1 MPSKKSN
8 PALADIANLFHE
20 LSVMYPEP
28 KTELQYGNEF
38 QLLVA
43 VALSAQTTDKAV
55 NAATKEFFK
64 KVQTPEQLIKCSIEE
79 LEQTF
84 RTIGLYRTKARHIW
98 MLSEQLITNH
108 AGKVPLSEEELR
120 ALPGVGRKTSHV
132 VLNTLQGAPLIA
144 VDTHVYR
151 VSRRLGIADA
161 VSRDIVGDQLM
172 QRVPEKYLVLAHH
185 YLIAH
190 GRQICQARAPLCQE
204 CHLETWCQYNKDN
217 LKNKI

>member
-1 MPSKKSN
+1 MPSKKN
-8 PALADIANLFHE
+8 NLALSDIAGLFHE
-20 LSVMYPEP
+20 LSVMYPDP
-28 KTELQYGNEF
+28 KTELQYGNDF

-55 NAATKEFFK
+55 NAATQDFFK
-64 KVQTPEQLIKCSIEE
+64 KVHTPEQLIEYSIEE
-79 LEQTF
+79 LEQVF
-84 RTIGLYRTKARHIW
+84 RRIGLYRTKARHIW
-98 MLSEQLITNH
+98 MLSHQLISEH
-108 AGKVPLSEEELR
+108 AGKVPLNEAALQ

-161 VSRDIVGDQLM
+161 QDRDRVGVQLM
-172 QRVPEKYLVLAHH
+172 QRVPEKFLVPAHH

-190 GRQICQARAPLCQE
+190 GRQVCKARAPACQE
-204 CHLETWCQYNKDN
+204 CQLASWCEYRRISK
-217 LKNKI
+217 